1 MDDETRDGVIAMQ
14 PTGRLGTP
22 ADAANLVRFL
32 LSDQGQWITG
42 QLLYSNG
49 GFPKGHLPH

>member
-1 MDDETRDGVIAMQ
+1 MFLSEVQSRLAMQ

-22 ADAANLVRFL
+22 ADAANLVRLL
-32 LSDQGQWITG
+32 LSEQGQWING

-49 GFPKGHLPH
+49 GFPKGRP